1 MTDGCP
7 GWRAPGTCSGMLKE
21 SSGDLEMEEMAREE
35 VNELKTSL
43 EEQEEGLKLLLLPKD
58 PLDGR
63 NIMIEI
69 RSGAGGDEA
78 ALWAADLKRMYEMYC
93 SKKKWKA
100 NLVSASGEGDGYR
113 ECILEVKGDKVWS
126 ELKYESGV
134 HRVQRVPAT
143 ETKGR
148 VHTSTATVAI
158 MPEVEEVDVKIDP
171 KDVDLQ
177 TARCA
182 APLLYLPNPPPPSP
196 KPTLLHPTVNSHCL
210 DRGLRNLFFNVST
223 GLGAQEDRM

>member
-1 MTDGCP
+1 
-7 GWRAPGTCSGMLKE
+7 
-21 SSGDLEMEEMAREE
+21 MAREE

-126 ELKYESGV
+126 EFKYESGV

-143 ETKGR
+143 ETQGR

-158 MPEVEEVDVKIDP
+158 MPEVDDVDVEIKKEDIDISTARSGGSGGQNVN
-171 KDVDLQ
+171 KVETAVDL
-177 TARCA
+177 TH
-182 APLLYLPNPPPPSP
+182 
-196 KPTLLHPTVNSHCL
+196 KPTGIRLFVTQERSQLKNKELAMSM
-210 DRGLRNLFFNVST
+210 LRARLYQMQV
-223 GLGAQEDRM
+223 EE

>member
-1 MTDGCP
+1 
-7 GWRAPGTCSGMLKE
+7 MLKE

-177 TARCA
+177 TARCT
-182 APLLYLPNPPPPSP
+182 APLPLPPPSP
-196 KPTLLHPTVNSHCL
+196 LSCTPW
-210 DRGLRNLFFNVST
+210 
-223 GLGAQEDRM
+223 